1 MERGSV
7 ELRGPTFVRLEK
19 GSGRG
24 GGRGRVVGE
33 GGGGGE
39 RGHSDQPF

>member
-33 GGGGGE
+33 GGGGE